1 MKKILIGKVLCN
13 REIANEIYKMEIA
26 MSTSDMGKVNTA
38 DMDIA
43 TTDTQNVKA
52 GQFVNIYLEDKSLL
66 LPRPISIC
74 DATDTSITI
83 VYRVVGKG
91 TNELSKYKENVA
103 IRVSTPLGNGYF
115 IEGIDQG
122 SVMKDYK
129 GKTVAVVGGGIGVP
143 PMLLLAKRLKEKG
156 AEVIATVGFQAEP
169 FLIEELEKHCIEV
182 HVATDNG
189 VVGYH
194 GNAVQMIRDKNI
206 SADEYFSCGPK
217 VMLKALSDFCIQKN
231 IPCQVSLE
239 ERMGCGYGACVGC
252 TCKIKVKTDNGI
264 EIQQR
269 RVCKHGPVFFG
280 EEVVWDE

>member
-1 MKKILIGKVLCN
+1 MKKILTGKVLCN
-13 REIANEIYKMEIA
+13 AVIAKDIYKMEISIA
-26 MSTSDMGKVNTA
+26 DMGK
-38 DMDIA
+38 
-43 TTDTQNVKA
+43 VKA

-74 DATDTSITI
+74 DAEDNRITI

-91 TNELSKYKENVA
+91 TRVLSKYNESDN

-115 IEGIDQG
+115 IEGIDFGG
-122 SVMKDYK
+122 SIEDYR
-129 GKTVAVVGGGIGVP
+129 GKTVTVVGGGIGVP
-143 PMLLLAKRLKEKG
+143 PMVLLAKKLKEKG
-156 AEVIATVGFQAEP
+156 AEVIAAVGFQAEP
-169 FLIEELEKHCIEV
+169 FLLEELKKYCSEV

-189 VVGYH
+189 TTGFH
-194 GNAVQMIRDKNI
+194 GNAVQMIKAENI
-206 SADEYFSCGPK
+206 IADEYYSCGPK
-217 VMLKALSDFCIQKN
+217 VMLRALSDFCGEKN

-252 TCKIKVKTDNGI
+252 TCKVKVKTDHGV

-269 RVCKHGPVFFG
+269 GVCKHGPVFFG